1 MPYLLMVKS
10 YDYDDQ
16 YYYEEEGG
24 FPELVFGDE
33 QHLEALGTLNAHR
46 QAEWLGCT
54 PLDLYY
60 QDHTLADLSSS
71 DLDEHALA
79 RGIAGVLGQSISAK
93 DLLETDFQTLKLS
106 TEQEHL
112 IGLMLDGVGHSYL
125 EFVQAYGGD

>member
-24 FPELVFGDE
+24 FPELMFGDE
-33 QHLEALGTLNAHR
+33 QYLKALETLDAHR
-46 QAEWLGCT
+46 QAEWVGCT

-79 RGIAGVLGQSISAK
+79 RGISGVLGRRISTE
-93 DLLETDFQTLKLS
+93 DLLATDFQIFKLS
-106 TEQEHL
+106 PEKERL

-125 EFVQAYGGD
+125 EFVESYGGS